1 MACHLVLCEAHASQ
15 GGIDGVLRHWSVHRT
30 ERREHKAAI
39 FCVMLHSG
47 DESQCLPR
55 EGNGVDAAHLGLVCR
70 DGPQCPVEIEVG
82 PFGVAELTG
91 AHEHMRQQSKGRP
104 GTRMSLERFDSA
116 QQDANPRLNW

>member
-1 MACHLVLCEAHASQ
+1 MTQ
-15 GGIDGVLRHWSVHRT
+15 GHRRNYT
-30 ERREHKAAI
+30 TLTD
-39 FCVMLHSG
+39 VT
-47 DESQCLPR
+47 
-55 EGNGVDAAHLGLVCR
+55 
-70 DGPQCPVEIEVG
+70 G